1 MRTLVLALAAL
12 SLAASAH
19 AAAPAAKTEAKPP
32 AKAAAKPASKPAAP
46 AKPAAT
52 ATKPAAGVTPA
63 LKVANFDARDP
74 DRVIALL
81 AALGAKGAVTKSE
94 NGQVFLNIA
103 TPGGDFGAQMIGCD
117 GKGKACTGLAFFTAF
132 DRKGPN
138 LAQIN
143 DFNRAQFAC
152 RGFMNP
158 AGQPGVMYA
167 TLVNLRMTADETRQ
181 HLGVWQG
188 CLASFSDF
196 TRDPVAFLSVPHT

>member
-1 MRTLVLALAAL
+1 MRILVVALTALFLAGPVQ
-12 SLAASAH
+12 
-19 AAAPAAKTEAKPP
+19 AAAPAAKPEAKAAPKP
-32 AKAAAKPASKPAAP
+32 EAAKPAPK
-46 AKPAAT
+46 AAT
-52 ATKPAAGVTPA
+52 PATRSAAGAPPT
-63 LKVANFDARDP
+63 LKIANFDARDP
-74 DRVIALL
+74 DRIIALL
-81 AALGAKGAVTKSE
+81 AAVGAKGSLTKSE
-94 NGQVFLNIA
+94 NGQAFLTIS

-117 GKGKACTGLAFFTAF
+117 PKGKACTGLAFFTAF
-132 DRKGPN
+132 DRKGPT

-188 CLASFSDF
+188 CLASFSEF
-196 TRDPVAFLSVPHT
+196 TRDPIAFLSVPHT

>member
-12 SLAASAH
+12 SLTASAH
-19 AAAPAAKTEAKPP
+19 AAAPAAKPEAKPP
-32 AKAAAKPASKPAAP
+32 AKATAKPASKPATTT
-46 AKPAAT
+46 AKPA
-52 ATKPAAGVTPA
+52 PGAASA

-81 AALGAKGAVTKSE
+81 AALGATGVVTKSE
-94 NGQVFLNIA
+94 NGQVFMNIA

-117 GKGKACTGLAFFTAF
+117 GKAKACTGLAFFTAF

-143 DFNRAQFAC
+143 DYNRAQFAC

-188 CLASFSDF
+188 CLASFSEF

>member
-12 SLAASAH
+12 ALAVPAY
-19 AAAPAAKTEAKPP
+19 AAAPATKAGTKPV
-32 AKAAAKPASKPAAP
+32 ASATTP
-46 AKPAAT
+46 AKPAA
-52 ATKPAAGVTPA
+52 GGTPS
-63 LKVANFDARDP
+63 LKIANFDARDP
-74 DRVIALL
+74 DRIIALL
-81 AALGAKGAVTKSE
+81 AAVGAKGTVTKTE
-94 NGQVFLNIA
+94 NGQVFLTIA
-103 TPGGDFGAQMIGCD
+103 TPGGDFGGQMIGCD

-132 DRKGPN
+132 DRRGPN

-188 CLASFSDF
+188 CLASFSEF
-196 TRDPVAFLSVPHT
+196 TRDPIAFLSVPHT

>member
-1 MRTLVLALAAL
+1 MRPLVLALAAL
-12 SLAASAH
+12 ALALPAH
-19 AAAPAAKTEAKPP
+19 AAAPAAKPE
-32 AKAAAKPASKPAAP
+32 AKAAPKPAAST
-46 AKPAAT
+46 APAAK
-52 ATKPAAGVTPA
+52 APAGAAPT
-63 LKVANFDARDP
+63 LKIANFDARDP
-74 DRVIALL
+74 DRIIALL
-81 AALGAKGAVTKSE
+81 AAVGAKGTVTKSE
-94 NGQVFLNIA
+94 NGQVFLTVA
-103 TPGGDFGAQMIGCD
+103 TPGGDFGGQMIGCD

-158 AGQPGVMYA
+158 AGQSGVMYA

-188 CLASFSDF
+188 CLASFSEF

>member
-1 MRTLVLALAAL
+1 MRPLVLALCAL

-19 AAAPAAKTEAKPP
+19 AAAPPAKPEVKAP
-32 AKAAAKPASKPAAP
+32 AKAAAKPAPKPATPA
-46 AKPAAT
+46 AKPAAG
-52 ATKPAAGVTPA
+52 AAPA
-63 LKVANFDARDP
+63 LKIANFDARDP
-74 DRVIALL
+74 DRIIALL
-81 AALGAKGAVTKSE
+81 AAVGAKGTVTKSE
-94 NGQVFLNIA
+94 NGQVFLTIA
-103 TPGGDFGAQMIGCD
+103 TPGGDFGGQMIGCD
-117 GKGKACTGLAFFTAF
+117 PKGKACTGLAFFTAF
-132 DRKGPN
+132 DRKGPS

>member
-19 AAAPAAKTEAKPP
+19 AAAPAAKAEAKPP
-32 AKAAAKPASKPAAP
+32 AKAATKPGPKPAEPTKTA
-46 AKPAAT
+46 AKPAAG
-52 ATKPAAGVTPA
+52 AAPA

-74 DRVIALL
+74 DRIIALL

-117 GKGKACTGLAFFTAF
+117 PKGKTCTGLAFFTAF

-167 TLVNLRMTADETRQ
+167 TLVNPRMTADETRQ

-196 TRDPVAFLSVPHT
+196 TRDPIAFLSVPHT